1 MGPTLS
7 FSLLL
12 APPSQCGAGQ
22 RRGRPPRRR
31 PPATQDTVGGAR
43 PTHVLRAT
51 RPNRSR
57 TEWTSRRAGL
67 RAASTPAEGAS
78 GRDGTRGHSGSG
90 KGKRAWGWSPEW
102 GRSTGGGRS
111 EGGARVRSPG
121 AQTSSRGQLRGAG
134 AHPHLARQV
143 VAAGTAG
150 AHRKRARGGAGIQVF
165 VATGLQWPWYRVRG
179 TYSSYARQRACWT
192 RRPDQ
197 MVAGVVSAVSAG
209 GDAVG
214 RKGRGGYGV
223 PERERR
229 GGKGSVAHG
238 GCSGRRSRLGEG
250 RTATSR

>member
-1 MGPTLS
+1 MSWTQGGS
-7 FSLLL
+7 
-12 APPSQCGAGQ
+12 
-22 RRGRPPRRR
+22 RRGQSGSPHRRLDAGEASR
-31 PPATQDTVGGAR
+31 GGAPR
-43 PTHVLRAT
+43 VCVSGDQT
-51 RPNRSR
+51 
-57 TEWTSRRAGL
+57 AG
-67 RAASTPAEGAS
+67 
-78 GRDGTRGHSGSG
+78 
-90 KGKRAWGWSPEW
+90 
-102 GRSTGGGRS
+102 
-111 EGGARVRSPG
+111 RVH
-121 AQTSSRGQLRGAG
+121 ARGAG
-134 AHPHLARQV
+134 ARPHPGRLAA
-143 VAAGTAG
+143 AAGTAG
-150 AHRKRARGGAGIQVF
+150 ARRKRARGGAGVRLF
-165 VATGLQWPWYRVRG
+165 LATGLLRPWYRVRG

>member
-1 MGPTLS
+1 MTEPRQL
-7 FSLLL
+7 
-12 APPSQCGAGQ
+12 PPEF
-22 RRGRPPRRR
+22 RRRR
-31 PPATQDTVGGAR
+31 PWPTTEMQRVLATEHHSTRGLLLRVAEDAPHPTGRAAAAVVAGAR
-43 PTHVLRAT
+43 
-51 RPNRSR
+51 
-57 TEWTSRRAGL
+57 
-67 RAASTPAEGAS
+67 
-78 GRDGTRGHSGSG
+78 
-90 KGKRAWGWSPEW
+90 
-102 GRSTGGGRS
+102 
-111 EGGARVRSPG
+111 
-121 AQTSSRGQLRGAG
+121 
-134 AHPHLARQV
+134 
-143 VAAGTAG
+143 
-150 AHRKRARGGAGIQVF
+150 RKRARGDAGVRLF
-165 VATGLQWPWYRVRG
+165 LATGLLRPWYRVRG

>member
-1 MGPTLS
+1 MSWTQGRGP
-7 FSLLL
+7 
-12 APPSQCGAGQ
+12 
-22 RRGRPPRRR
+22 
-31 PPATQDTVGGAR
+31 
-43 PTHVLRAT
+43 
-51 RPNRSR
+51 
-57 TEWTSRRAGL
+57 
-67 RAASTPAEGAS
+67 
-78 GRDGTRGHSGSG
+78 SGSSG
-90 KGKRAWGWSPEW
+90 QPHRRLDAGEA
-102 GRSTGGGRS
+102 
-111 EGGARVRSPG
+111 
-121 AQTSSRGQLRGAG
+121 SRGGEPRVCVSGDQTAGRVHARGAG
-134 AHPHLARQV
+134 ARPHPGRLAA
-143 VAAGTAG
+143 AAGTAG
-150 AHRKRARGGAGIQVF
+150 ARRKRARGGAGVRLF
-165 VATGLQWPWYRVRG
+165 LATGLLRPWYRVRG

>member
-1 MGPTLS
+1 MSMTQGGQIPGQPGLNHRR
-7 FSLLL
+7 L
-12 APPSQCGAGQ
+12 AVGGS
-22 RRGRPPRRR
+22 RRGGR
-31 PPATQDTVGGAR
+31 AR
-43 PTHVLRAT
+43 
-51 RPNRSR
+51 NCS
-57 TEWTSRRAGL
+57 S
-67 RAASTPAEGAS
+67 
-78 GRDGTRGHSGSG
+78 
-90 KGKRAWGWSPEW
+90 
-102 GRSTGGGRS
+102 
-111 EGGARVRSPG
+111 G
-121 AQTSSRGQLRGAG
+121 AQSRKGGHARGAG
-134 AHPHLARQV
+134 ARPHPGRLAA
-143 VAAGTAG
+143 AAGTAG
-150 AHRKRARGGAGIQVF
+150 ARRKRARGGAGVRWF
-165 VATGLQWPWYRVRG
+165 LATGLLRPWYRVRG